1 MANSTLMLS
10 SIKYILIITTVVTLA
25 GCAANVKQTT
35 MQSPTEPAAAPRAQA
50 PTGALVTV
58 VTGSAEMQANSDW
71 SDFMEEW
78 QSSMEKS
85 TGNSKMT
92 FVFAKDELS
101 LPANAAVL
109 VRLTVNDFKYVST
122 TKRIMLGIIAGNAY
136 MDIDAQYLDLPSKKV
151 FGSNKFNT
159 SSSAWEGIFSA
170 VTPKQVQT
178 VSDMIVKEVVAN
190 APEKTTP

>member
-1 MANSTLMLS
+1 
-10 SIKYILIITTVVTLA
+10 
-25 GCAANVKQTT
+25 
-35 MQSPTEPAAAPRAQA
+35 
-50 PTGALVTV
+50 V

-71 SDFMEEW
+71 SDFIEEW

-190 APEKTTP
+190 APEKSTP